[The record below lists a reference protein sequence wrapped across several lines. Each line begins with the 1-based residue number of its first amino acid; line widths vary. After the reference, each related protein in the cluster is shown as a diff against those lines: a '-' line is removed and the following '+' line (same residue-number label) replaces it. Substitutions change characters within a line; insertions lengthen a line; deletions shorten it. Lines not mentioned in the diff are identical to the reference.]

1 MTTQI
6 RIGKTTHLEKALAA
20 LKERFCCLSESEII
34 KLAVSHLYQKEFKA
48 VGESGLSDQDQKAL
62 DETLRHPELAGPF
75 SSAKGMIQSLKS

>member
-34 KLAVSHLYQKEFKA
+34 KLAVSHLYQKEFKTVDENEFSA
-48 VGESGLSDQDQKAL
+48 QDQKAL
-62 DETLRHPELAGPF
+62 DEVLKNPELVGPF
-75 SSAKGMIQSLKS
+75 SSTKAMIESLKS

>member
-34 KLAVSHLYQKEFKA
+34 KLAVSHLYQKEFRA
-48 VGESGLSDQDQKAL
+48 VDENGLSAQDQKAL
-62 DETLRHPELAGPF
+62 DEVLKTPRISGSF
-75 SSAKGMIQSLKS
+75 FVYQSDD